1 MEREVERQK
10 RGDEDCMNSFHL
22 DIVHSVTLLMDTV
35 HLDTLQMDTLQ
46 SDTAQSDTVR
56 SDTIRSD
63 TVKSQ
68 YTGCPENRPKY
79 FVGR

>member
-1 MEREVERQK
+1 MEREVERRK
-10 RGDEDCMNSFHL
+10 RGDEDCMSSFHL

-35 HLDTLQMDTLQ
+35 YLDTLQMDTLQ
-46 SDTAQSDTVR
+46 SDTVR

-63 TVKSQ
+63 IVKSQ